1 MNVASLFEIQA
12 KEYEGFTFTAE
23 NAATTRLVVFGICI
37 GIFLAALYTLY
48 LRLVPGQLVR
58 ALLDK
63 KANTPEAALS
73 LDDVQP
79 YCRGLVLAA
88 LAHNATLQR
97 LVKIAPKK
105 ETEEGES
112 SKGARYYIPE
122 ESTYRAGALY
132 SKPANAVLQ
141 LVMTL
146 IGCVLLAVLLCKLI
160 PVALGMINAI
170 L

>member
-12 KEYEGFTFTAE
+12 KEYENFTFTAE
-23 NAATTRLVVFGICI
+23 NAATARLVVLGICV
-37 GIFLAALYTLY
+37 GLFLAALYTLY

-58 ALLDK
+58 YLLDK
-63 KANTPEAALS
+63 KANTPETALS
-73 LDDVQP
+73 LDDAQP
-79 YCRGLVLAA
+79 HFQGLVLAS

-97 LVKIAPKK
+97 LIKIAPKK

-112 SKGARYYIPE
+112 AARARYYIPE
-122 ESTYRAGALY
+122 ENTYRAGSLY
-132 SKPANAVLQ
+132 SKPGNAVLQ
-141 LVMTL
+141 VVLTFA
-146 IGCVLLAVLLCKLI
+146 GSVLLAILLCKLI